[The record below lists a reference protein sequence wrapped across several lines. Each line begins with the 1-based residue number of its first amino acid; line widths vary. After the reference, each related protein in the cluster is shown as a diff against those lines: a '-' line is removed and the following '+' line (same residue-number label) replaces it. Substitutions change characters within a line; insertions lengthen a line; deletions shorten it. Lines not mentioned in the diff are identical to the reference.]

1 MMGWQ
6 REDDA
11 AAVIRSDGADTRPR
25 KERRGDRVLRRALV
39 SEDERGKKKGAQRQ
53 RASII
58 GDAARRGASTTVGR
72 HDRR

>member
-11 AAVIRSDGADTRPR
+11 AAAIRSDGTDTRPR

-39 SEDERGKKKGAQRQ
+39 SEDEKGKKGAQRQ

-58 GDAARRGASTTVGR
+58 GDAARG
-72 HDRR
+72 